1 MESSDFQRLLL
12 TSYNITPQGGGE
24 DVVEDHS
31 HVHTQ
36 IKAPLEPSKE
46 TGHTR
51 STTSLD
57 CYHPNVS
64 HDRHMPES
72 PYIIPAITLAISLP
86 RGLHDRTKNDVHI
99 SYSGHKRSVSPST
112 LNGTRLHPSLR
123 VSTDVFTASFTI
135 ERHLH
140 LLPKNRRSV
149 ICLIFLN

>member
-1 MESSDFQRLLL
+1 MESSDFRRLLL
-12 TSYNITPQGGGE
+12 TSYNITPQGGRE

-31 HVHTQ
+31 HVNTT
-36 IKAPLEPSKE
+36 IKAPFEPSKE

-72 PYIIPAITLAISLP
+72 PYIIPAITFTISLP

-99 SYSGHKRSVSPST
+99 SYSGHKRSVSAST
-112 LNGTRLHPSLR
+112 SIGTRLHPSLR
-123 VSTDVFTASFTI
+123 VSTDVSTASFTI
-135 ERHLH
+135 ERHFH
-140 LLPKNRRSV
+140 LLPKNRRSL
-149 ICLIFLN
+149 ICLIS

>member
-1 MESSDFQRLLL
+1 MESSDFRGLLL
-12 TSYNITPQGGGE
+12 TSYNITPQGGRE

-31 HVHTQ
+31 HVHTK
-36 IKAPLEPSKE
+36 IKAPFEPSKE

-72 PYIIPAITLAISLP
+72 PYIIPAITFTISLP
-86 RGLHDRTKNDVHI
+86 RGLHGRTKSGAHI
-99 SYSGHKRSVSPST
+99 FYSGHKRSAAPSASA
-112 LNGTRLHPSLR
+112 GTRLHPSLR
-123 VSTDVFTASFTI
+123 ASTGAFTASFTI

-140 LLPKNRRSV
+140 LLPKNRGSV
-149 ICLIFLN
+149 ICLIF

>member
-1 MESSDFQRLLL
+1 MESSDFRRLLL
-12 TSYNITPQGGGE
+12 TSYNITPQGGRE
-24 DVVEDHS
+24 DVFEDHFL
-31 HVHTQ
+31 VNTT
-36 IKAPLEPSKE
+36 IKAPFEPSKE

-72 PYIIPAITLAISLP
+72 PYIIPAITITISLP

-99 SYSGHKRSVSPST
+99 SYSGHKRSVSTST
-112 LNGTRLHPSLR
+112 SIGTRLHPSLH
-123 VSTDVFTASFTI
+123 VSTGAFTASFTI

-140 LLPKNRRSV
+140 PLSKNRRSV